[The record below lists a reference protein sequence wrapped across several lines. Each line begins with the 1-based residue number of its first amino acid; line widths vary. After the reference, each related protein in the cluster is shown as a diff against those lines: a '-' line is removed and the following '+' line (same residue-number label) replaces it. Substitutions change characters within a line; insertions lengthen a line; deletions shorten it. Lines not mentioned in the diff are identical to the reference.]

1 MERNINGE
9 MADKLNP
16 VDYGVQ
22 IRFIDDIKDP
32 AKSQKTRSR
41 TPKANSYG
49 VAVRVQGIDGQPF
62 VVLNSGE
69 KRESSYGVQIRT
81 ENTYRET
88 VSNNPPV
95 SSFPP
100 DSYER
105 VSNTSKVAGS
115 ISSDSDLPENPYAI
129 RRAPQRI
136 LQTGSQYSSTSD
148 EEQGSK
154 YYTKAQQS
162 RSFQSGTASR
172 PPSRDQVPSPPQRG
186 YTSQLSKNSS
196 VEDLRR
202 SRSQDS
208 VLSTDVGDPY
218 GERHYSERSSPTN
231 ALPSPTNARP
241 SQPTG
246 GNSGS
251 RTADVSKS
259 KRIDVREERSN
270 ISGLRPMVRQQSVSP
285 EVPKHPLPKAPVPPA
300 SRVANKNTES
310 TDIDTKPL
318 SSVDSLISKFDVKGQ
333 PRGRST
339 GRRSRISLDERKRSQ
354 SLDRLDQVTHY
365 DMADFREL
373 QGREVSR
380 VQNGGQPGTDSA
392 FNSSSLSRLQRG
404 GSQDVEVS
412 RSELTREWLNK
423 SVEEPVIERQQ
434 QKKVQ
439 AELQLKSTPDLLRD
453 QQAGSTEQT
462 KELIYNILRDGTTE
476 SEISLKRKT
485 NLVFEKIQAFTQAS
499 SPDGTQTLMSQK
511 NDLQRKMGE
520 LQRQLDEE
528 TKQRMKLE
536 VSRDRPRAGLQNLEI
551 QLEEKT
557 EECNRLKDIF
567 EKKKNE
573 FNGTSQE
580 LLEVRMEKEQV
591 ESKLRDLEDRLLDI
605 QEETSRLRS
614 SSRSSEEKD
623 ALMKELLETRDELEE
638 VLLLRQKQD
647 ELLRQRER
655 ELTALKGALKEEV
668 ANHDQEMDRV
678 RQQYQKDMDQLRKNM
693 EGVSQD
699 QQSLESE
706 RQKINSV
713 VRSLQRELD
722 ESSEE
727 INHWKDMFLKNKEEL
742 RSTKQEL
749 MQVKLEKE
757 EFEDELREVR
767 ERYATVQVEV
777 DHFKSGSVDAS
788 EADALKRELQ
798 QLQEQL
804 RQMGL
809 DKQRQEELLHQRERE
824 LGALKGALKDEV
836 ASHDQELEQL
846 RQQFQKDMKQL
857 KRDFEETSVDKAAI
871 KSEREAADQM
881 RKVIESTL
889 RETQEENDDL
899 RRRILGMEAQLKEY
913 RNYSDELQVS
923 EQRLK
928 EKISKLES
936 ERKQMEESLGEA
948 TDQEQELAIM
958 KRSLE
963 SRLEEAQ
970 RNLNKVSL
978 EYKELK
984 EAYQEEMKQKD
995 QLKRMKTDLEEQKR
1009 LLDKTIEKLNREL
1022 DQMADESRSSLA
1034 DLQAQLED
1042 YKEKSRK
1049 ENTESQKQARERAG
1063 EAERVQLNVT
1073 RLQEEVQRLKQA
1085 LQESQAEKESAE
1097 LDKELLTQ
1105 RLQNLSQEMDSK
1117 KRSQDDRL
1125 RQAKG
1130 WEDKVK
1136 RLEVELEEEKST
1148 VELLTD
1154 RINRSR
1160 DQMDQLRA
1168 ELMQERSGKQDLELD
1183 KISLERQNK
1192 DLKSRLASSEGLQKP
1207 NASLSQLES
1216 RIQELQDRLQTEER
1230 EKNTL
1235 LSSNRKLE
1243 RKVKE
1248 FTIQLDDERLHVNDQ
1263 KDQLNLRVKALKR
1276 QVDEAEEEIERLEGL
1291 RKKALRDLE
1300 EQHEI
1305 NEQLQA
1311 RVKALEKDTW
1321 RKSVR
1326 TTADSSLRDD
1336 DLSSDGEFD
1345 TAYDPSSIKSLLTE
1359 SNLQTSSC

>member
-1 MERNINGE
+1 MERHINGE

-22 IRFIDDIKDP
+22 IRFIDDLKEP

-81 ENTYRET
+81 DNTYRET
-88 VSNNPPV
+88 ASHNPPV
-95 SSFPP
+95 SNLPP

-115 ISSDSDLPENPYAI
+115 ISSDSDLPENPYAV

-136 LQTGSQYSSTSD
+136 SQTGSQYSSTSD

-162 RSFQSGTASR
+162 RSFQSGTGSR

-208 VLSTDVGDPY
+208 VLSTDKGDSY
-218 GERHYSERSSPTN
+218 GERPYSERSSPI
-231 ALPSPTNARP
+231 NARP

-246 GNSGS
+246 GNSGSS

-259 KRIDVREERSN
+259 KRIDVREERDN

-300 SRVANKNTES
+300 SRVAGKNTES

-380 VQNGGQPGTDSA
+380 VQNGGQPGTDGTS
-392 FNSSSLSRLQRG
+392 FNSNSLSRLQRR
-404 GSQDVEVS
+404 GSQEVEVS

-439 AELQLKSTPDLLRD
+439 AALQLKSTPDLLRD

-485 NLVFEKIQAFTQAS
+485 NLVFEKIQVYTQAS
-499 SPDGTQTLMSQK
+499 SPDGTQTLISQK

-536 VSRDRPRAGLQNLEI
+536 VSRERPRAGLQNLEI
-551 QLEEKT
+551 KLEEKT
-557 EECNRLKDIF
+557 EECNRLKEIF

-573 FNGTSQE
+573 LHGTSQE

-591 ESKLRDLEDRLLDI
+591 ESKMRDLEDRLLDI
-605 QEETSRLRS
+605 QEETSQLRS
-614 SSRSSEEKD
+614 SSRSSEDKD
-623 ALMKELLETRDELEE
+623 ALMKELLETREELEE

-668 ANHDQEMDRV
+668 ANHDKEMDRV

-749 MQVKLEKE
+749 MQAKLEKE

-767 ERYATVQVEV
+767 ERYASMQVEV
-777 DHFKSGSVDAS
+777 DHFKSGSVDAN
-788 EADALKRELQ
+788 EADALKREVQ
-798 QLQEQL
+798 KLQEQL
-804 RQMGL
+804 QQIGL

-836 ASHDQELEQL
+836 ASHDEELEQL

-857 KRDFEETSVDKAAI
+857 KRDFEETSMDKAAI

-913 RNYSDELQVS
+913 RNYSDDLQVS

-995 QLKRMKTDLEEQKR
+995 QLKLMKTDLEEQKR

-1049 ENTESQKQARERAG
+1049 EITESQKHAKERAG
-1063 EAERVQLNVT
+1063 EAERVQFSVT

-1085 LQESQAEKESAE
+1085 LQESQAEKETAE

-1105 RLQNLSQEMDSK
+1105 RLQNLSQEIDSK

-1207 NASLSQLES
+1207 NASVSQLES
-1216 RIQELQDRLQTEER
+1216 RVQELQDRLQTEER

-1300 EQHEI
+1300 EQHEV

>member
-9 MADKLNP
+9 MADKQNP

-22 IRFIDDIKDP
+22 IRFIDDLKEP

-41 TPKANSYG
+41 APKANSYG

-81 ENTYRET
+81 ENSYRET
-88 VSNNPPV
+88 PLNNPPV
-95 SSFPP
+95 SSLPP
-100 DSYER
+100 DTYER
-105 VSNTSKVAGS
+105 ASNTSKVGGS
-115 ISSDSDLPENPYAI
+115 ISSDSDLPENPYAVT
-129 RRAPQRI
+129 RGPQRI
-136 LQTGSQYSSTSD
+136 SHTGSQYSSTSD
-148 EEQGSK
+148 EEQGLK

-162 RSFQSGTASR
+162 RSFQSGTGSR

-186 YTSQLSKNSS
+186 YTPQSPKNSS
-196 VEDLRR
+196 VEELRR

-218 GERHYSERSSPTN
+218 GERHYSERSSP
-231 ALPSPTNARP
+231 ANARQ

-246 GNSGS
+246 ESTRS
-251 RTADVSKS
+251 SKTFDVSKS
-259 KRIDVREERSN
+259 KRIEVREESNN
-270 ISGLRPMVRQQSVSP
+270 ISGLRPMVRPQSVSP
-285 EVPKHPLPKAPVPPA
+285 EVPKHPLPKAPAPSA
-300 SRVANKNTES
+300 SRFADRKSES

-318 SSVDSLISKFDVKGQ
+318 SSVDSLISKFDVKNQ

-354 SLDRLDQVTHY
+354 SLDRLDRVAHY

-373 QGREVSR
+373 QGRDVSR
-380 VQNGGQPGTDSA
+380 VENGSQPGTDIT
-392 FNSSSLSRLQRG
+392 FNSNSLNRLQRG

-423 SVEEPVIERQQ
+423 SVEEPVTERQQ

-453 QQAGSTEQT
+453 QQAGSTDQT
-462 KELIYNILRDGTTE
+462 KELIYSILRDGTTE

-536 VSRDRPRAGLQNLEI
+536 ASRDRPRANVQNLEI
-551 QLEEKT
+551 KLEEKN
-557 EECNRLKDIF
+557 EECNRLKEFFD
-567 EKKKNE
+567 KKKNE
-573 FNGTSQE
+573 LNGTSQE

-591 ESKLRDLEDRLLDI
+591 ESKMRDLEDRLMDM

-614 SSRSSEEKD
+614 SSGSSEEKD
-623 ALMKELLETRDELEE
+623 AFMKELIDTREELEE

-668 ANHDQEMDRV
+668 ANHDKEMDRV

-693 EGVSQD
+693 DGVSQD

-722 ESSEE
+722 DSSEE

-749 MQVKLEKE
+749 MQAKLEKE

-767 ERYATVQVEV
+767 ERYSTMQVEV
-777 DHFKSGSVDAS
+777 DHFKSSSVGAN

-804 RQMGL
+804 RQMGM

-857 KRDFEETSVDKAAI
+857 KRDFEETSMDKATI

-881 RKVIESTL
+881 RRVIESTL

-899 RRRILGMEAQLKEY
+899 RRRVLGLEAQLKEY
-913 RNYSDELQVS
+913 KSYCDDLQAS

-928 EKISKLES
+928 EKISKLET

-978 EYKELK
+978 EYQELK
-984 EAYQEEMKQKD
+984 ETYQEEMKQKD

-1022 DQMADESRSSLA
+1022 DQMADESRNSLA
-1034 DLQAQLED
+1034 SLQAQLEE

-1049 ENTESQKQARERAG
+1049 EITESQKHAKDRTAEVERI
-1063 EAERVQLNVT
+1063 QFSTT

-1085 LQESQAEKESAE
+1085 LQESQAEKETAE

-1130 WEDKVK
+1130 LEEKVK

-1168 ELMQERSGKQDLELD
+1168 ELLQERSGKQDLELD

-1192 DLKSRLASSEGLQKP
+1192 DLKSRLSSSEGLQKP
-1207 NASLSQLES
+1207 NASVSQLES
-1216 RIQELQDRLQTEER
+1216 RVQELQDRLQAEER

-1336 DLSSDGEFD
+1336 DDLSSDGEFD
-1345 TAYDPSSIKSLLTE
+1345 SVYDPSSIKSLLTE